1 MPAVTARYK
10 DGSSVQQLAR
20 KFVFQKAS
28 EEVPF
33 SYPEPPEYVAQGDR
47 VLVIGFAKG
56 KITATK
62 AFEDHFVFDITVR
75 DGKLAH
81 IREFIDTQALARA
94 AQMDASGLA

>member
-1 MPAVTARYK
+1 
-10 DGSSVQQLAR
+10 LAGTHR
-20 KFVFQKAS
+20 GRAGVAAAFQKAS

-33 SYPEPPEYVAQGDR
+33 SYPEPPEYVAHGDR

-56 KITATK
+56 KITATNK
-62 AFEDHFVFDITVR
+62 TFEDHFVFDITVR

-94 AQMDASGLA
+94 AQMDASALA